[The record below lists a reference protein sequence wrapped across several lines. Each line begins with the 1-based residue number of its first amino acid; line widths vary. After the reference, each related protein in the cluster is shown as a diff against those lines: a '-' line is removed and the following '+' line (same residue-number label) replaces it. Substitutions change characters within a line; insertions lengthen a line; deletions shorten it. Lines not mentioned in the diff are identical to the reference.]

1 MSDSLSIKRVAVVS
15 NISGTVLTDYIT
27 PGYQCTKNDRLL
39 AQLFQTIASIA
50 KEFDNGE
57 LQLVSFG
64 QNGGGS
70 NGSSPLLSGSG
81 NQQLSLGNLNLG
93 LFMESDVISGILYT
107 IDSDDV
113 PQEERDIINSLTK
126 NVHTAFCDDHLE
138 FYQTKE
144 VHDQLNKAFQN
155 SEDLPPKLKN
165 RFASFVDKIP
175 GIINSTGKIQTR
187 SKPDSAQSASGGSLS
202 SSDADD

>member
-15 NISGTVLTDYIT
+15 NTSGTVLTDYIT
-27 PGYQCTKNDRLL
+27 PGYHCTKNDRLL

-64 QNGGGS
+64 QNGSGS
-70 NGSSPLLSGSG
+70 NGSSPLLGGST
-81 NQQLSLGNLNLG
+81 NQQLSLANLNLA
-93 LFMESDVISGILYT
+93 LFMENDVISGILYT
-107 IDSDDV
+107 IESDDV
-113 PQEERDIINSLTK
+113 PQEQRDFINNLTR
-126 NVHTAFCDDHLE
+126 NVHKGFCNDHLE
-138 FYQTKE
+138 YYKTKE
-144 VHDQLNKAFQN
+144 VLDELNKAFQN

-175 GIINSTGKIQTR
+175 GIINSSGKVQTK
-187 SKPDSAQSASGGSLS
+187 SESVHSASGGSLS